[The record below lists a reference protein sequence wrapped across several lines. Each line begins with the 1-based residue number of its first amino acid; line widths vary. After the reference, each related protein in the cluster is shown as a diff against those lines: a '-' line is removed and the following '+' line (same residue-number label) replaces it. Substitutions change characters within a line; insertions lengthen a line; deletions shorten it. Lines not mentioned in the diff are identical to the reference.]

1 MLDKIV
7 KILYNKCIK
16 DKGESKMNFEIMN
29 HLSKQNINIKSG
41 ITRLDNTTYW
51 NLVRSD
57 LRRFQEKFE
66 ENLNWNKDLFI
77 ISSKNKITV
86 IFTENN
92 IVVKTIIL
100 ERYNIAPISQKLKE
114 IKEYIEIQNN

>member
-1 MLDKIV
+1 
-7 KILYNKCIK
+7 
-16 DKGESKMNFEIMN
+16 MNFEIMK

-51 NLVRSD
+51 NLVRND

-66 ENLNWNKDLFI
+66 ENSNWNKNLFI
-77 ISSKNKITV
+77 ISGKNTITV
-86 IFTENN
+86 IFTENKRV
-92 IVVKTIIL
+92 IKKIIL

>member
-1 MLDKIV
+1 
-7 KILYNKCIK
+7 
-16 DKGESKMNFEIMN
+16 MNFEIMK
-29 HLSKQNINIKSG
+29 HLSKQNIKMKSG

-51 NLVRSD
+51 NLVRND

-77 ISSKNKITV
+77 ISSKNRITV

>member
-1 MLDKIV
+1 
-7 KILYNKCIK
+7 
-16 DKGESKMNFEIMN
+16 MNFEIMEC
-29 HLSKQNINIKSG
+29 LSKQNINIKSG
-41 ITRLDNTTYW
+41 IPRLDNTTYW

-66 ENLNWNKDLFI
+66 EKLNWNKDLLI
-77 ISSKNKITV
+77 ISGKNIITV
-86 IFTENN
+86 IFTENKRV
-92 IVVKTIIL
+92 IKKIIL

>member
-1 MLDKIV
+1 
-7 KILYNKCIK
+7 
-16 DKGESKMNFEIMN
+16 MNFEIMK

-51 NLVRSD
+51 NLVRND

-66 ENLNWNKDLFI
+66 ENSNWNKNLFI
-77 ISSKNKITV
+77 ISGKNTITV
-86 IFTENN
+86 IFTENE
-92 IVVKTIIL
+92 VVTKKIIL

-114 IKEYIEIQNN
+114 IKEYIEILNN

>member
-1 MLDKIV
+1 
-7 KILYNKCIK
+7 
-16 DKGESKMNFEIMN
+16 MNFEIMK

-66 ENLNWNKDLFI
+66 EKLKWNKNLFI
-77 ISSKNKITV
+77 ISGKNIITV
-86 IFTENN
+86 IFTEDE
-92 IVVKTIIL
+92 IITKKIIL

-114 IKEYIEIQNN
+114 IKEYIEMLNS

>member
-1 MLDKIV
+1 M
-7 KILYNKCIK
+7 
-16 DKGESKMNFEIMN
+16 MNFEIMEC
-29 HLSKQNINIKSG
+29 LSKQNIKMKSG
-41 ITRLDNTTYW
+41 ITRLDNTIYW

-66 ENLNWNKDLFI
+66 ENSNWNKDLLI
-77 ISSKNKITV
+77 ISSKNRISV
-86 IFTENN
+86 IFTENE
-92 IVVKTIIL
+92 IITKKIIL

>member
-1 MLDKIV
+1 MT
-7 KILYNKCIK
+7 
-16 DKGESKMNFEIMN
+16 FEIMK

-51 NLVRSD
+51 NLVRND

-66 ENLNWNKDLFI
+66 EKLNWNRDLII
-77 ISSKNKITV
+77 ISGKNIITV
-86 IFTENN
+86 IFTENE
-92 IVVKTIIL
+92 IVTKKIIL

-114 IKEYIEIQNN
+114 IKEYIEVLNN

>member
-1 MLDKIV
+1 MC
-7 KILYNKCIK
+7 YNNCIK
-16 DKGESKMNFEIMN
+16 DKGESKMNFEIMK

-66 ENLNWNKDLFI
+66 EKLKWNKNLFI
-77 ISSKNKITV
+77 ISSKNIITV
-86 IFTENN
+86 IFTEDE
-92 IVVKTIIL
+92 IVTKKIIL

-114 IKEYIEIQNN
+114 IKEYIEMLNN

>member
-1 MLDKIV
+1 
-7 KILYNKCIK
+7 
-16 DKGESKMNFEIMN
+16 MNFEIMK

-51 NLVRSD
+51 NLVRND

-66 ENLNWNKDLFI
+66 ENSHWNKHLFI
-77 ISSKNKITV
+77 ISGKNTITV
-86 IFTENN
+86 IFTENKRV
-92 IVVKTIIL
+92 IKKIIL

>member
-1 MLDKIV
+1 
-7 KILYNKCIK
+7 
-16 DKGESKMNFEIMN
+16 MNFEIMK

-66 ENLNWNKDLFI
+66 EKLKWNKNLFI
-77 ISSKNKITV
+77 ISSKNIITV
-86 IFTENN
+86 IFTEDE
-92 IVVKTIIL
+92 IVTKKIIL

-114 IKEYIEIQNN
+114 IKEYIEMLNN

>member
-1 MLDKIV
+1 
-7 KILYNKCIK
+7 
-16 DKGESKMNFEIMN
+16 MNFEIMK

-41 ITRLDNTTYW
+41 ITRLDNTIYW

-66 ENLNWNKDLFI
+66 ENSNWNKNLFI
-77 ISSKNKITV
+77 ISGKNTITV
-86 IFTENN
+86 IFTENS

-114 IKEYIEIQNN
+114 IKEYIEMLNN

>member
-1 MLDKIV
+1 
-7 KILYNKCIK
+7 
-16 DKGESKMNFEIMN
+16 MNFEIMK

-51 NLVRSD
+51 NLVRND

-66 ENLNWNKDLFI
+66 ENSNWNKNLFI
-77 ISSKNKITV
+77 ISGKNTITV
-86 IFTENN
+86 IFTENE
-92 IVVKTIIL
+92 VVTKKIIL

-114 IKEYIEIQNN
+114 IKEYIEMLNN

>member
-1 MLDKIV
+1 MT
-7 KILYNKCIK
+7 
-16 DKGESKMNFEIMN
+16 FEIMK

-51 NLVRSD
+51 NLVRND

-66 ENLNWNKDLFI
+66 ENSNWNKNLFI
-77 ISSKNKITV
+77 ISGKNTITV
-86 IFTENN
+86 IFTENE
-92 IVVKTIIL
+92 VVTKKIIL

-114 IKEYIEIQNN
+114 IKEYIEMLNN

>member
-1 MLDKIV
+1 
-7 KILYNKCIK
+7 
-16 DKGESKMNFEIMN
+16 MNFEIMN

-51 NLVRSD
+51 NLVRND

-92 IVVKTIIL
+92 IVVKTVIL

-114 IKEYIEIQNN
+114 IKEYIEMLNN